1 MAKSFVLD
9 RLELLPSNEIFLRMC
24 KVSSDGDRM
33 GTHYVC
39 FYPGEN
45 IDTVAENVNL
55 SIVEMGYGIIPVE
68 FVARVKAIADLT
80 WTAEV
85 VAAYQAAQAAA
96 EAARNS

>member
-9 RLELLPSNEIFLRMC
+9 ALELLPSNEIFLRMC
-24 KVSSDGDRM
+24 KVSSDGDRTGM
-33 GTHYVC
+33 HYVC

-85 VAAYQAAQAAA
+85 IAAYQAAQAAA
-96 EAARNS
+96 QAART